1 MREAISGHQR
11 AIRGSSAWIRTE
23 MPRCTTRLLQSGG
36 HAHAALHSYTGI
48 PGWTRK
54 RPCLSYLTRGVLTGH
69 QGGTHWPSGGHSLA
83 IRGPSKAING
93 HQRQSRGHQRQSR
106 GHQRPSGSHQ
116 RQSRGPS
123 TAIREPSTAIKE
135 AINGHQGA
143 INGNQGRH
151 QRPLSA
157 IEANQRTRCRP
168 TAPAARGSIRIGS
181 HSNNSLGRSRR
192 ILRGSPQASRA
203 RHHLQL
209 PTSAGR

>member
-1 MREAISGHQR
+1 VVIEGHQRAISLDAHLMREAISGHRR
-11 AIRGSSAWIRTE
+11 AIRGSSAWMRTE

-36 HAHAALHSYTGI
+36 HAHAALHSYTGM

-69 QGGTHWPSGGHSLA
+69 QGGTHWPSGGHQ
-83 IRGPSKAING
+83 RPSTVINGNQGAING
-93 HQRQSRGHQRQSR
+93 NQGAIKGHQ
-106 GHQRPSGSHQ
+106 G
-116 RQSRGPS
+116 
-123 TAIREPSTAIKE
+123 AINGNQGAIK
-135 AINGHQGA
+135 GHQGA

-168 TAPAARGSIRIGS
+168 TAPAARGSIRKGS
-181 HSNNSLGRSRR
+181 HSNNIQGRSRR
-192 ILRGSPQASRA
+192 ILRGSPQASLT

-209 PTSAGR
+209 PTSGGR